1 MTMRMLSAALAAG
14 FVLAPLV
21 AEAQNTYRCTGK
33 DGKKYYGQSMPPQ
46 CLGQPVEELNKQG
59 MVVKRIDAAASAA
72 EREKKAAE
80 EEERKKREIISKE
93 EGRRNR
99 ALLATYTSEK
109 DIEQARLRALKE
121 NEAAIKDIE
130 RRIGGLKKR
139 QDELR
144 KEMDFFQGKN
154 KPPAKL
160 EQDVKSAEFDI
171 KTQEQLMA
179 SKRKEVDLINAR
191 YDDDKKRYIELTRG
205 TASK

>member
-14 FVLAPLV
+14 FFLAPLA

-80 EEERKKREIISKE
+80 EEERKKREIVSKE

-109 DIEQARLRALKE
+109 DIEQARVRALKE

-130 RRIGGLKKR
+130 KRIGGLKKR

-160 EQDVKSAEFDI
+160 EQDMKSAEFDI